1 MVPVMERKVEELE
14 KRVSWLEAKVDDIEK
29 ALYIVISALI
39 AVGIRTLDSNPVSL
53 GIGFSA
59 IYFALAGLALYKL
72 TVSSHKRKRK

>member
-1 MVPVMERKVEELE
+1 MERKVEELE
-14 KRVSWLEAKVDDIEK
+14 ERVSWLEAKVDDIEK

-72 TVSSHKRKRK
+72 TTPNRKRKRK